1 LVKKEIIFKKLID
14 AVINYKEDDIEEL
27 CNDVIKNK
35 IDPNEA
41 VLDGLAAGMQKVGR
55 LYDDQ
60 EYGIPEV
67 LLCAEVF
74 KLGTE
79 IFRPYIKSD
88 STDTEY
94 NILIGTVEGDIHS
107 IGKNIVKLM
116 MESSGFNVIDL
127 GEDVSAQRFI
137 DYIKHNIVD
146 IVGLSTMMS
155 TTLFSM
161 ENIIEEIKKIFPDMK
176 FIIGGASVSDN
187 FAKKCGADIY
197 AENAIAAVNL
207 VNNFISSH
215 K

>member
-1 LVKKEIIFKKLID
+1 MVKKEIIFKKLID
-14 AVINYKEDDIEEL
+14 AVVNYKEDDIEEL

-35 IDPNEA
+35 LDPNEA

-74 KLGTE
+74 KRGTE

-88 STDTEY
+88 SKDTEY

-116 MESSGFNVIDL
+116 MESAGFTVIDL

-207 VNNFISSH
+207 LNNFISSN

>member
-1 LVKKEIIFKKLID
+1 MVKKEIIFKKLID